1 MGYIEKNLLAGEL
14 VKFKT
19 KNHWITFFNPIFCLI
34 VGLVLLNLAEIA
46 EDQTVKYSVYAISG
60 ILILGS
66 FFNVLEVLI
75 KYFTSEYGVTNQR
88 VLIKI
93 GFIKRDTFELLLSKV
108 ESFQVKQSIPGR
120 ILGYGTILISG
131 TGAGQEEFP
140 IVSKPLELK
149 SQVQQLAKDYESNF
163 LKGPEPARANEQTT
177 TSIADEIKKL
187 SDLVEQGV
195 ITQDEFDEQKRKI
208 LEQ

>member
-1 MGYIEKNLLAGEL
+1 MYPPIYS
-14 VKFKT
+14 
-19 KNHWITFFNPIFCLI
+19 FFNPIFCLI

-46 EDQTVKYSVYAISG
+46 EDQTVKYSIYAISG
-60 ILILGS
+60 ILIIGS
-66 FFNVLEVLI
+66 FYNVLEVLI

-131 TGAGQEEFP
+131 TGAGIEEFP
-140 IVSKPLELK
+140 IVSKPLILK
-149 SQVQQLAKDYESNF
+149 NQVQQ
-163 LKGPEPARANEQTT
+163 
-177 TSIADEIKKL
+177 
-187 SDLVEQGV
+187 
-195 ITQDEFDEQKRKI
+195 
-208 LEQ
+208 

>member
-1 MGYIEKNLLAGEL
+1 M
-14 VKFKT
+14 
-19 KNHWITFFNPIFCLI
+19 
-34 VGLVLLNLAEIA
+34 
-46 EDQTVKYSVYAISG
+46 
-60 ILILGS
+60 
-66 FFNVLEVLI
+66 
-75 KYFTSEYGVTNQR
+75 
-88 VLIKI
+88 
-93 GFIKRDTFELLLSKV
+93 
-108 ESFQVKQSIPGR
+108 
-120 ILGYGTILISG
+120 GYGTILISG

-187 SDLVEQGV
+187 SDLMEQGA
-195 ITQDEFDEQKRKI
+195 ITQDEFDEQKRKM